1 MDDDFDPETLP
12 DEIREALAEVFNLAA
27 GVAELQLDQ
36 SHADHIYDLMGALA
50 EYFGISVSV
59 IPDQDQDLAVET
71 RFVDA
76 SDTAPAES
84 TTKFTITDKPE
95 PDRDFGD
102 NN

>member
-27 GVAELQLDQ
+27 GVAELQVDQ
-36 SHADHIYDLMGALA
+36 SHADHIYDLMGSLA

-59 IPDQDQDLAVET
+59 IPDQDLVVET

-76 SDTAPAES
+76 SDTAPSES